1 MERKYVK
8 ENQEKKGRPFIFK
21 HVHEFDQFVD
31 KLSPVLPTYK
41 GSVIDSPISDYAK
54 KLYISQG
61 YVYIIII

>member
-8 ENQEKKGRPFIFK
+8 ENQEKKVDPFIFK
-21 HVHEFDQFVD
+21 HVNEFSLFLD
-31 KLSPVLPTYK
+31 KLSPVSPTYK

-61 YVYIIII
+61 YVYIIIL